1 MGLESRSMHQSFIN
15 FRHYRYGLI
24 AAVAS
29 LITLVTYLLDRPRV
43 PPNGGTWLG
52 YTLGTIAALLVIF
65 LALFGIRKRS
75 FRSNI
80 GTAIGWLSAHVYL
93 GLAALLIATLHSGM
107 HFGRNVHTVAY
118 VLMCL
123 VTLSG
128 CWGVY
133 AYVSYPGAMMQQR
146 GNLRRSEFLR
156 QIAELDSS
164 SLELADSIS
173 PQMAQLLAEAARRT
187 DLGGGNLWKQLRSR
201 DESTLLLG
209 IGSAPRRSSLV
220 SNADQRALIR
230 TLAEI
235 RPGRSRNEVALS
247 SVQKL
252 LELAGSKAVLLQRL
266 RRETQ
271 FAALLRIW
279 LFLHVPLCCALLA
292 ALCIH
297 VVTVFLYW

>member
-1 MGLESRSMHQSFIN
+1 MGFESRSMHQSFIN

-24 AAVAS
+24 AGIAS

-75 FRSNI
+75 FRSTI

-133 AYVSYPGAMMQQR
+133 AYVSFPGAMMQQR

-164 SLELADSIS
+164 SLELAESIS
-173 PQMAQLLAEAARRT
+173 PQMTQLLAEGARRT

-220 SNADQRALIR
+220 SNANQRALIR

-235 RPGRSRNEVALS
+235 RPGRSSSEVALS

-271 FAALLRIW
+271 LAALLRIW

>member
-1 MGLESRSMHQSFIN
+1 MGIESHSMHQSFIN

-24 AAVAS
+24 AGVAS
-29 LITLVTYLLDRPRV
+29 VVTLATYLLDRPRV

-75 FRSNI
+75 FRSTI

-133 AYVSYPGAMMQQR
+133 AYIAFPGAMIQQR

-156 QIAELDSS
+156 QIAELDSR
-164 SLELADSIS
+164 SLELAEAIS
-173 PQMAQLLAEAARRT
+173 PRITQLLAEAARRT

-209 IGSAPRRSSLV
+209 IGSAPRRSNLV
-220 SNADQRALIR
+220 SNPNQRALIR
-230 TLAEI
+230 TLAQI
-235 RPGRSRNEVALS
+235 RPGRTSDEVALS

-252 LELAGSKAVLLQRL
+252 LELAGSKAALLQRL

>member
-1 MGLESRSMHQSFIN
+1 MGFESRSMHQSFIN

-24 AAVAS
+24 AGIAS

-75 FRSNI
+75 FRSTI

-133 AYVSYPGAMMQQR
+133 AYVSFPGAMMQQR

-164 SLELADSIS
+164 SLELAESIS
-173 PQMAQLLAEAARRT
+173 PQMTQLLAEGARRT

-220 SNADQRALIR
+220 SNANQRALIR

-235 RPGRSRNEVALS
+235 RPGRSSSEVALS

-271 FAALLRIW
+271 FAALLKIW

>member
-1 MGLESRSMHQSFIN
+1 MNSMHQSFIN
-15 FRHYRYGLI
+15 FRNYRYALI
-24 AAVAS
+24 AVVAS
-29 LITLVTYLLDRPRV
+29 FVTIVVYTLDRPRV

-75 FRSNI
+75 FRSTM

-107 HFGRNVHTVAY
+107 HFGANVHTAAY

-133 AYVSYPGAMMQQR
+133 AYVAFPGAMMQHR

-156 QIAELDSS
+156 QIAEIDGNA
-164 SLELADSIS
+164 LELAERIS
-173 PQMAQLLAEAARRT
+173 PRITQLLAEAARRT
-187 DLGGGNLWKQLRSR
+187 DLGGGGFWKQLRAE
-201 DESTLLLG
+201 DASTLLLG
-209 IGSAPRRSSLV
+209 IAAAPRRSQLV
-220 SNADQRALIR
+220 SNANQRALIQA
-230 TLAEI
+230 LAEM
-235 RPGRSRNEVALS
+235 RPGRSGNEVALS
-247 SVQKL
+247 SIQKL
-252 LELAGSKAVLLQRL
+252 LELTGSKAALLHRL

-271 FAALLRIW
+271 LAALLRIW

-297 VVTVFLYW
+297 IVTVFLYW

>member
-1 MGLESRSMHQSFIN
+1 MHQSFIN

-29 LITLVTYLLDRPRV
+29 LITLVTDLLDRPRV

-133 AYVSYPGAMMQQR
+133 AYVSFPGAMIQQR

-164 SLELADSIS
+164 SVELAESIS
-173 PQMAQLLAEAARRT
+173 PRMTQLLAEAARRT

-209 IGSAPRRSSLV
+209 IGSAPRRSQLV
-220 SNADQRALIR
+220 SNANQRALIR
-230 TLAEI
+230 TLAQI
-235 RPGRSRNEVALS
+235 RPGRSSNEVALS
-247 SVQKL
+247 NVQKL
-252 LELAGSKAVLLQRL
+252 LQLAGSKAALLQRL

>member
-1 MGLESRSMHQSFIN
+1 MGFESRSMHQSFIN

-133 AYVSYPGAMMQQR
+133 AYVSFPGAMIQQR

-164 SLELADSIS
+164 SLELAEAIS
-173 PQMAQLLAEAARRT
+173 PRITHLLAEAARRT

-209 IGSAPRRSSLV
+209 IGSAPRRPGPLFQ
-220 SNADQRALIR
+220 SNQPALIR
-230 TLAEI
+230 A
-235 RPGRSRNEVALS
+235 PGG
-247 SVQKL
+247 K
-252 LELAGSKAVLLQRL
+252 K
-266 RRETQ
+266 
-271 FAALLRIW
+271 
-279 LFLHVPLCCALLA
+279 
-292 ALCIH
+292 
-297 VVTVFLYW
+297 

>member
-1 MGLESRSMHQSFIN
+1 MHQSFIN
-15 FRHYRYGLI
+15 FRNYRYGLV
-24 AAVAS
+24 AVAGS
-29 LITLVTYLLDRPRV
+29 FVALVAYLVDRPRV
-43 PPNGGTWLG
+43 PANGGTWLG

-75 FRSNI
+75 FRSTI

-133 AYVSYPGAMMQQR
+133 AYVSFPNAMIQQR

-156 QIAELDSS
+156 QIAELDGG
-164 SLELADSIS
+164 SLELAEGIS
-173 PQMAQLLAEAARRT
+173 PQITQLLADGARRT
-187 DLGGGNLWKQLRSR
+187 DLGGGNLWKQMRGR

-209 IGSAPRRSSLV
+209 IGSAPRSSHVV
-220 SNADQRALIR
+220 SNANQRALIR
-230 TLAEI
+230 ALAEL
-235 RPGRSRNEVALS
+235 RPGRSSNAVALS

-252 LELAGSKAVLLQRL
+252 LELAGSKAALLQRL

-271 FAALLRIW
+271 LAALLRIW

-297 VVTVFLYW
+297 VLTVFLYW

>member
-24 AAVAS
+24 AGVAS
-29 LITLVTYLLDRPRV
+29 LITLVTYLLDRLRV

-75 FRSNI
+75 FRSTI

-133 AYVSYPGAMMQQR
+133 AYVSFPGAMMQQR

-164 SLELADSIS
+164 SLELAESIS
-173 PQMAQLLAEAARRT
+173 PQITQLLAEAARRT
-187 DLGGGNLWKQLRSR
+187 DLGGGNLWKRLRSG

-209 IGSAPRRSSLV
+209 IGLAPRRSSLV
-220 SNADQRALIR
+220 SNTNQRALIR

-235 RPGRSRNEVALS
+235 RPGRSSSEVALS

>member
-1 MGLESRSMHQSFIN
+1 MQSLHQSFIN
-15 FRHYRYGLI
+15 YRHYRYLLI
-24 AAVAS
+24 GSVGS
-29 LITLVTYLLDRPRV
+29 LLTLSAYMLDRPRV

-65 LALFGIRKRS
+65 LAWFGIRKRS
-75 FRSNI
+75 FRSTA

-128 CWGVY
+128 LWGVY
-133 AYVSYPGAMMQQR
+133 AYVSFPGAMMQQR

-156 QIAELDSS
+156 QIAELDCSAA
-164 SLELADSIS
+164 ELAESIS
-173 PQMAQLLAEAARRT
+173 PQIMQLLAEAARRT
-187 DLGGGNLWKQLRSR
+187 DLGSGNFWKQLRGR

-209 IGSAPRRSSLV
+209 IGAAP
-220 SNADQRALIR
+220 QRAHLVANPNQRMLIG
-230 TLAEI
+230 TLAEL
-235 RPGRSRNEVALS
+235 RPGRSGNELALS
-247 SVQKL
+247 TIQKL
-252 LELAGSKAVLLQRL
+252 LAMAGSKAGLLQRL
-266 RRETQ
+266 RRENQ
-271 FAALLRIW
+271 LAALLRIW

-292 ALCIH
+292 ALCVH
-297 VVTVFLYW
+297 VVSVFLYW

>member
-1 MGLESRSMHQSFIN
+1 MHQSFIN

-24 AAVAS
+24 AGVAS
-29 LITLVTYLLDRPRV
+29 VVTLATYLLDRPRV

-75 FRSNI
+75 FRSTM

-133 AYVSYPGAMMQQR
+133 AYISFPGAMIQQR

-156 QIAELDSS
+156 QIAELDSR
-164 SLELADSIS
+164 SLELAEAIS
-173 PQMAQLLAEAARRT
+173 PRITQLLAEAARRT
-187 DLGGGNLWKQLRSR
+187 DLGGGNLWKQLSSR

-209 IGSAPRRSSLV
+209 IGSAPRRSTLV
-220 SNADQRALIR
+220 SNPNQRALIR
-230 TLAEI
+230 TLAQI
-235 RPGRSRNEVALS
+235 RPGRTSSEVALS

-252 LELAGSKAVLLQRL
+252 LELAGSKAALLQRL

>member
-1 MGLESRSMHQSFIN
+1 MHQSFIN

-24 AAVAS
+24 AGIAS

-75 FRSNI
+75 FRSTI

-164 SLELADSIS
+164 SLELAESIS
-173 PQMAQLLAEAARRT
+173 PQMTQLLAEGARRT

-220 SNADQRALIR
+220 SNANQRALIR

-235 RPGRSRNEVALS
+235 RPGRSSSEVALS

-271 FAALLRIW
+271 LAALLRIW

>member
-1 MGLESRSMHQSFIN
+1 MHQSFIN

-24 AAVAS
+24 AGVAS
-29 LITLVTYLLDRPRV
+29 LVTLATYLLDRPRV

-65 LALFGIRKRS
+65 LALFGVRKRS
-75 FRSNI
+75 FHSTI

-107 HFGRNVHTVAY
+107 HFGLNVHTVAY
-118 VLMCL
+118 VLMCV

-133 AYVSYPGAMMQQR
+133 AYVSFPGAMIQQR
-146 GNLRRSEFLR
+146 GNRRRSEFLR

-164 SLELADSIS
+164 SLELAEGIS
-173 PQMAQLLAEAARRT
+173 PQITQLLAEAARRT
-187 DLGGGNLWKQLRSR
+187 DLGGGNLCKRLRGR

-209 IGSAPRRSSLV
+209 IGAAPRRSQLV
-220 SNADQRALIR
+220 SNANQRALIR
-230 TLAEI
+230 ALAEI
-235 RPGRSRNEVALS
+235 RPGRSSNELALS
-247 SVQKL
+247 GVQRL
-252 LELAGSKAVLLQRL
+252 LELAGSKAALLQRL

>member
-1 MGLESRSMHQSFIN
+1 
-15 FRHYRYGLI
+15 
-24 AAVAS
+24 
-29 LITLVTYLLDRPRV
+29 
-43 PPNGGTWLG
+43 
-52 YTLGTIAALLVIF
+52 
-65 LALFGIRKRS
+65 
-75 FRSNI
+75 
-80 GTAIGWLSAHVYL
+80 
-93 GLAALLIATLHSGM
+93 M
-107 HFGRNVHTVAY
+107 HFGANVHTVAY

-133 AYVSYPGAMMQQR
+133 AYVSFPGAMMQQR

-173 PQMAQLLAEAARRT
+173 PRITQLLAEAARRT
-187 DLGGGNLWKQLRSR
+187 DLGGGNLWKRLRAR

-209 IGSAPRRSSLV
+209 IGSAPKRSNLV
-220 SNADQRALIR
+220 ANANQRALIR
-230 TLAEI
+230 TLAQI
-235 RPGRSRNEVALS
+235 RPGRTSNEVALA

-252 LELAGSKAVLLQRL
+252 LELAGSKAALLQRL

>member
-1 MGLESRSMHQSFIN
+1 MHQSFIN

-24 AAVAS
+24 AGVAS
-29 LITLVTYLLDRPRV
+29 LVTLVTYLLDRPRV

-75 FRSNI
+75 FRSTI

-107 HFGRNVHTVAY
+107 HFGLNIHTVAY

-133 AYVSYPGAMMQQR
+133 AYVSFPGAMMQQR

-173 PQMAQLLAEAARRT
+173 PRITQLLAEGVRRT
-187 DLGGGNLWKQLRSR
+187 DLGGGSLWKRLRGQ

-209 IGSAPRRSSLV
+209 IGSAPRRSHLV
-220 SNADQRALIR
+220 SNANQRALIR

-235 RPGRSRNEVALS
+235 RPGRTRNEVALS

-252 LELAGSKAVLLQRL
+252 LELAGSKAALLQRL

>member
-1 MGLESRSMHQSFIN
+1 MHQSFIN

-24 AAVAS
+24 AGVAS
-29 LITLVTYLLDRPRV
+29 VVTLATYLLDRPRV

-75 FRSNI
+75 FRSTI

-133 AYVSYPGAMMQQR
+133 AYISFPGAMIQQR

-156 QIAELDSS
+156 QIAELDSR
-164 SLELADSIS
+164 SLELAEAIS
-173 PQMAQLLAEAARRT
+173 PRITQLLAEAARRT

-220 SNADQRALIR
+220 SNPNQRALIR
-230 TLAEI
+230 TLAQI
-235 RPGRSRNEVALS
+235 RPGRTSSEVALS

-252 LELAGSKAVLLQRL
+252 LELAGSKAALLQRL

>member
-1 MGLESRSMHQSFIN
+1 MHQSFIN
-15 FRHYRYGLI
+15 FRHYRYGLL
-24 AAVAS
+24 ALFAS
-29 LITLVTYLLDRPRV
+29 LSTIVAYLLDRPRV

-93 GLAALLIATLHSGM
+93 GLAAFLIATLHSGM

-118 VLMCL
+118 VLMAL

-133 AYVSYPGAMMQQR
+133 AYVSFPGAMMQQR

-156 QIAELDSS
+156 QIAEIDTS
-164 SLELADSIS
+164 SLELAERIS
-173 PQMAQLLAEAARRT
+173 PHVTSLLAEGARRT
-187 DLGGGNLWKQLRSR
+187 DLGGGNLWKQLRGR
-201 DESTLLLG
+201 DESTLLVG
-209 IGSAPRRSSLV
+209 VGEAPRRSYLV
-220 SNADQRALIR
+220 PNANQRALIQ
-230 TLAEI
+230 TLAEL
-235 RPGRSRNEVALS
+235 RTGRGSSAVALS
-247 SVQKL
+247 SIQKL
-252 LELAGSKAVLLQRL
+252 LELAGSKSALLQRL
-266 RRETQ
+266 RRESQ
-271 FAALLRIW
+271 LAALLRIW

-297 VVTVFLYW
+297 VVSVFLYW

>member
-1 MGLESRSMHQSFIN
+1 MHQSFIN
-15 FRHYRYGLI
+15 FRRYRYLLI
-24 AAVAS
+24 AGVGS
-29 LITLVTYLLDRPRV
+29 LLTLAAYMLDRPRV

-75 FRSNI
+75 FRSTI

-107 HFGRNVHTVAY
+107 HFGWNVHTVAY

-128 CWGVY
+128 VWGVY
-133 AYVSYPGAMMQQR
+133 AYVSFPGAMIQQR

-156 QIAELDSS
+156 QIAELDAGA
-164 SLELADSIS
+164 LELAEGIS
-173 PQMAQLLAEAARRT
+173 PKIAQLLAEGVRRT
-187 DLGGGNLWKQLRSR
+187 DLGSGNLWKQLRGR
-201 DESTLLLG
+201 DESTLLIG
-209 IGSAPRRSSLV
+209 IGAAPRPAHLV
-220 SNADQRALIR
+220 PNANQRALIQA
-230 TLAEI
+230 LAEL
-235 RPGRSRNEVALS
+235 RPGRSSNAVALS
-247 SVQKL
+247 SIQKL
-252 LELAGSKAVLLQRL
+252 LELAGSKAALLQRL

-271 FAALLRIW
+271 LAALLRIW

-297 VVTVFLYW
+297 VITVFLYW

>member
-1 MGLESRSMHQSFIN
+1 MHQSFIN

-24 AAVAS
+24 AGVAS
-29 LITLVTYLLDRPRV
+29 LATLATYMVDRPRV
-43 PPNGGTWLG
+43 SPNGGTWLG
-52 YTLGTIAALLVIF
+52 YTLGTVAALLVIF

-75 FRSNI
+75 FRSTI

-133 AYVSYPGAMMQQR
+133 AYVSFPGAMIQQR

-164 SLELADSIS
+164 SLELAEGIS
-173 PQMAQLLAEAARRT
+173 PRITQLLAEAARRT
-187 DLGGGNLWKQLRSR
+187 DLGGGNLWKQLRAR

-209 IGSAPRRSSLV
+209 IGSAPRRSNLV
-220 SNADQRALIR
+220 SNENQRALIR
-230 TLAEI
+230 TLAQI
-235 RPGRSRNEVALS
+235 RPGRTSNEAALS

-252 LELAGSKAVLLQRL
+252 LELAGSKAALLQRL

-271 FAALLRIW
+271 FGAMLRIW